1 MSQNKIEDIE
11 TRDSESEQIKYP
23 LTYPEDDWFFVTM
36 IVLSVLTLIGYIV
49 VYIIKSYQSWLF
61 GKRFYQFSRLKLVF
75 IYKIY

>member
-49 VYIIKSYQSWLF
+49 VYIIKSY
-61 GKRFYQFSRLKLVF
+61 
-75 IYKIY
+75 